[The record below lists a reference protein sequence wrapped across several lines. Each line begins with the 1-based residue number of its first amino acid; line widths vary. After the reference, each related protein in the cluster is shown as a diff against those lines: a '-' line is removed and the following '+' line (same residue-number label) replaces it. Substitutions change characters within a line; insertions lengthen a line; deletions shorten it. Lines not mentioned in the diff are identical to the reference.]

1 MKWSQGSGGLRLLDT
16 LHTRLSVRQL
26 RRPPQRT
33 EEPILSSSVH
43 RPRHPGLPTLASRK
57 RSVLNSRNPKPQAAR
72 PRPPSPRD
80 PTLSTGPTHH
90 DGSSAAPPLLRD
102 RHWSEEAVL
111 SPGNSDS
118 IPRWFSNPRE
128 TLLHVSSPSP
138 RPPALRDPGN
148 QGCVPNNA
156 PRRAT
161 VALSALLV
169 SLPLQQEATVV
180 PPVLQSLRGERSWR
194 NG

>member
-80 PTLSTGPTHH
+80 PTLDTRSTGPTHH

-102 RHWSEEAVL
+102 PHWSEEAVL

-138 RPPALRDPGN
+138 RSPARPKGPG
-148 QGCVPNNA
+148 QPGMRP
-156 PRRAT
+156 
-161 VALSALLV
+161 
-169 SLPLQQEATVV
+169 
-180 PPVLQSLRGERSWR
+180 
-194 NG
+194 